1 MEAFP
6 AISLVT
12 EDAVLQAAIPAQ
24 LRHVAQAECPV
35 FSTMAA
41 ALAATPPA
49 LLILDCAATDFST
62 DSPAALRRSHPLLGL
77 VGIGSPAQQEG
88 FNDIPLVI
96 FLPKPLVMA
105 TLLRQLEQLAYARN
119 LHAGEQR
126 LPLIGGTEFQPAARL
141 ITPTNGAAVE
151 LTDKESAILSCLYHH
166 HQNGVSRKQLL
177 EEVWGYGDNITTHTL
192 ETHLY
197 RLRAKLRE
205 AVGEQE
211 LIATR
216 NGRYHLQL
224 P

>member
-1 MEAFP
+1 M
-6 AISLVT
+6 
-12 EDAVLQAAIPAQ
+12 LQAAIPAQ

-35 FSTMAA
+35 FSTVAA
-41 ALAATPPA
+41 ALATAPPA
-49 LLILDCAATDFST
+49 LLVLDCAVADVSAE
-62 DSPAALRRSHPLLGL
+62 SSASLRRNHPLLGL
-77 VGIGSPAQQEG
+77 VGIGSPAQQTYFE
-88 FNDIPLVI
+88 DIPLAA
-96 FLPKPLVMA
+96 FLLKPLAMPA
-105 TLLRQLEQLAYARN
+105 LLRQLEQLAYARN
-119 LHAGEQR
+119 LRAGEQR

-141 ITPTNGAAVE
+141 ITPTNGAVVE

-177 EEVWGYGDNITTHTL
+177 EEVWGYGDNIATHTL

-197 RLRAKLRE
+197 RLRTKLRE

-224 P
+224 Q